1 MFFDIRFWS
10 LLFEECFTKRFDV
23 ARYFLGIS
31 CFFLSNYEFGTQ
43 FWVPY
48 FEHHG
53 HTIYIYSLF
62 LSNLQHN
69 HKSKFLFC
77 LGVFYKLIWTANF
90 CNDLFHL
97 FKHKPHHKLKNY
109 LISKNCHHF
118 YLIYHLKMR
127 SIMVNDLLIE
137 QVIYLSVLLT
147 NSWRQLEIKI
157 N

>member
-1 MFFDIRFWS
+1 MTLGFEVFCLKSVSQNALMLPDIFWGS
-10 LLFEECFTKRFDV
+10 V
-23 ARYFLGIS
+23 A
-31 CFFLSNYEFGTQ
+31 FFLVTMSLGLNFECHILSTMVTPFT
-43 FWVPY
+43 FTPY
-48 FEHHG
+48 FYP
-53 HTIYIYSLF
+53 ICNIII
-62 LSNLQHN
+62 NQ
-69 HKSKFLFC
+69 KFLFC

-137 QVIYLSVLLT
+137 QVIYLPVLLT